1 MGITAELARFGAEI
15 TGDVLPAPVVER
27 TRYLLL
33 DLIGNIVRGRLTD
46 STPALILAIN
56 ALGLDR
62 GETAV
67 LGDHGRYS
75 PMGAALAAGA
85 FAHSLDFD
93 DTHAPST
100 LHPGAP
106 VIAAALAAAQ
116 MSGATGAVLLSA
128 IVAGYEITCRIGL
141 SLPAGDHYQRGF
153 HPTATCGAFGATVAA
168 GRVLGLNTE
177 AMTSALGIALS
188 QTAGSLQFLADG
200 AWTKRFQVGWAAM
213 SGLTAANLA
222 RAGYRGPGE
231 ALEGKHG
238 FLSSYAPAPQPARA
252 IQDLGVAF
260 ELMATAIKPYPSC
273 RYGHAGIDAAIALRA
288 RHALRPERIES
299 VTYGLSRAGML
310 LVGAPADKKA
320 NPQNIVDA
328 QFSAP
333 FVIASALATGQMQL
347 NNYEKLDDPLIRQ
360 LMSRIHC
367 VHSEEIEAHY
377 PENMSGTLKIR
388 SREGLFS
395 ETVIVPT
402 GEPSNML
409 SEAALLAKFTN
420 LVEPVLG
427 SGQTAE
433 LAAVVLE
440 TDRLDNLERL
450 FRAGLPPT
458 IKI

>member
-1 MGITAELARFGAEI
+1 MGITTDLARFSAEI
-15 TGDVLPAPVVER
+15 TKDALPAAVVER

-33 DLIGNIVRGRLTD
+33 DLVGNIVRGRRTD
-46 STPALILAIN
+46 SALALISAIKV
-56 ALGLDR
+56 LGLDR

-67 LGDHGRYS
+67 LGDQQRYS
-75 PMGAALAAGA
+75 PAGAALAAGT

-93 DTHAPST
+93 DTHASST

-128 IVAGYEITCRIGL
+128 IVAGYEVTCRIGL

-153 HPTATCGAFGATVAA
+153 HPTATCGAFGAAVAA
-168 GRVLGLNTE
+168 GRVFGLNVD

-188 QTAGSLQFLADG
+188 QTAGSLQFLVDG

-222 RAGYRGPGE
+222 RAHYKGPGE
-231 ALEGKHG
+231 ALEGQHG
-238 FLSSYAPAPQPARA
+238 FLSSYAPKPQPARA
-252 IQDLGVAF
+252 VQDLGVVF

-273 RYGHAGIDAAIALRA
+273 RYGHAGIDAALALRA
-288 RHALRPERIES
+288 RHALNPETIES

-320 NPQNIVDA
+320 NPKNVVDA

-347 NNYEKLDDPLIRQ
+347 DNYERLDDPLIRR
-360 LMSRIHC
+360 LMSRIRC
-367 VHSEEIEAHY
+367 EHSDEMEAHY

-388 SREGLFS
+388 SREGLFG
-395 ETVIVPT
+395 ETVIVPS
-402 GEPSNML
+402 GEPCNML
-409 SEAALLAKFTN
+409 SEAALLGKFTK
-420 LVEPVLG
+420 LVEPLLG
-427 SGQTAE
+427 SRRTAE
-433 LAAVVLE
+433 LAAVVLT
-440 TDRLDNLERL
+440 TDELDDLEGL
-450 FRAGLPPT
+450 FQAGLPDGS
-458 IKI
+458 